1 MSLFAELRRRNV
13 IRMAGLYL
21 VGAWLVV
28 QVAETLLPVFGA
40 PDWVLRVLVVLLAL
54 GFFPTLIASWV
65 FELTPDGF
73 KRDAEVDHSQARVHQ
88 TARKLDLAVIVLL
101 LAVGA
106 MVFFKP
112 SLQPASPTP
121 LAESELSDTQADP
134 PAISAN
140 AAATSEASIAVLPFA
155 DLSQTADQGYF
166 SDGMSEEIL
175 NVLAKVKGLQ
185 VASRTSS
192 FAFKGQENLGIPAI
206 AQQLGVRHVLEGS
219 VRRAGGT
226 IRITAQLIDADVD
239 RHLWSETFDRPLTA
253 ENVFAIQDEISQAIV
268 AALVE
273 AMPSAKLGDVGNTTT
288 TTNLS
293 AYDSYLQ
300 ARPLVRARRQLLLA
314 DQLLEQSLQQDPQF
328 APAWELRAGLQPL
341 LGEYTDTALTLD
353 ELERRGYEYA
363 DRALSLAPD
372 SALALAVKAN
382 LRSRAAQQLRAQH
395 DLGEVIAD
403 FERSLAIDPDNAD
416 TLNWLGL
423 TWGLVGQPEKAVET
437 FQRCM
442 KVDPMASA
450 CTENEYDVLHS
461 LGRYDEAWQHYLAAF
476 DHGAITDQY
485 TNFSLLAH
493 FEQKS
498 AFTFASN
505 QSRYLPRWRRHEAL
519 YEAHRNPDA
528 DHGELVREVLEFAAR
543 EKIQIDNGYVGLVLI
558 PLGAWD
564 LQPPMAVVW
573 GREYRRYRQ
582 SAQFKRFVRD
592 AGVYAYWRDKGFP
605 SRCQPIGQDD
615 FRCD

>member
-1 MSLFAELRRRNV
+1 MSFIAELRRRNV
-13 IRMAGLYL
+13 IRVAGLYL

-54 GFFPTLIASWV
+54 GFVPTLIASWV
-65 FELTPDGF
+65 FELTPDGI
-73 KRDAEVDHSQARVHQ
+73 KRDQDVDHSQIRVHQ
-88 TARKLDLAVIVLL
+88 TARKLDAAVIVLL

-106 MVFFKP
+106 MVLFKP
-112 SLQPASPTP
+112 SLQPASSPP
-121 LAESELSDTQADP
+121 SAEGEVSDAAADP
-134 PAISAN
+134 SAISAS

-273 AMPSAKLGDVGNTTT
+273 AMPSANLGDVGDTTT

-300 ARPLVRARRQLLLA
+300 ARPLVRSRRQLLLA
-314 DQLLEQSLQQDPQF
+314 DHLLEQSLQQDPQF
-328 APAWELRAGLQPL
+328 VPAWELRAGLQAL
-341 LGEYTDTALTLD
+341 LGEYTDTPLTLE
-353 ELERRGYEYA
+353 ELTRRAYEFA
-363 DRALSLAPD
+363 DKALSLAPD
-372 SALALAVKAN
+372 SAMALAVKAN
-382 LRSRAAQQLRAQH
+382 MRSRDAQQLRGRH
-395 DLGEVIAD
+395 DLGEIIAD
-403 FERSLAIDPDNAD
+403 FERSLALEPNNAD
-416 TLNWLGL
+416 ALNWLGM
-423 TWGLVGQPEKAVET
+423 TWLLVGQTEKALGV

-442 KVDPMASA
+442 QVDPMASA
-450 CTENEYDVLHS
+450 CTENEYDTLHS
-461 LGRYDEAWQHYLAAF
+461 LGRHDEAWQHYLAAF

-485 TNFSLLAH
+485 TNFGLLAH

-498 AFTFASN
+498 AFMFASN
-505 QSRYLPRWRRHEAL
+505 QSNYLPRWRRHEAL
-519 YEAHRNPDA
+519 YEAFRQPDA
-528 DHGELVREVLEFAAR
+528 DHGELVRDVLAFAAR
-543 EKIQIDNGYVGLVLI
+543 ENVDVGNGYVGLILV

-564 LQPPMAVVW
+564 LVPQMMGVW
-573 GREYRRYRQ
+573 NREHQSYRQ
-582 SAQFKRFVRD
+582 SAQFKRVMRESG
-592 AGVYAYWRDKGFP
+592 AYAYWRKKGFP
-605 SRCQPIGQDD
+605 RQCQSIGQDD

>member
-101 LAVGA
+101 IAVGA
-106 MVFFKP
+106 MVLFKP

-121 LAESELSDTQADP
+121 FAESELSDTQADP

-140 AAATSEASIAVLPFA
+140 TAATSEASIAVLPFA

-268 AALVE
+268 AALVA

-300 ARPLVRARRQLLLA
+300 ARPLVRARRQLVLA
-314 DQLLEQSLQQDPQF
+314 DQLLEKSLQQDPQF

-341 LGEYTDTALTLD
+341 IGEYTDSALTPE
-353 ELERRGYEYA
+353 ELNRRAYEYA
-363 DRALSLAPD
+363 DRALSLVPE

-382 LRSRAAQQLRAQH
+382 LRSRDARLYGGQH
-395 DLGEVIAD
+395 DMGEVIAD
-403 FERSLAIDPDNAD
+403 FERSLALDPNNPD

-423 TWGLVGQPEKAVET
+423 TWALVGQSEKALET

-442 KVDPMASA
+442 RVDPMASA
-450 CTENEYDVLHS
+450 CTENEYDTLHS
-461 LGRYDEAWQHYLAAF
+461 LGRSDEAWQHYLAAL
-476 DHGAITDQY
+476 DHGAVTDTY
-485 TNFSLLAH
+485 TNFSLLAQ

-498 AFTFASN
+498 DFMFASN

-519 YEAHRNPDA
+519 YEAHRHPDA
-528 DHGELVREVLEFAAR
+528 DHSELVREVLEFAAR
-543 EKIQIDNGYVGLVLI
+543 ENIKIDNGYVGLILV

-564 LQPPMAVVW
+564 LQPTPPLVW
-573 GREYRRYRQ
+573 GREYQRYRQ
-582 SAQFKRFVRD
+582 SAQFKRYVRD
-592 AGVYAYWRDKGFP
+592 TGVYAYWQKQGFP
-605 SRCQPIGQDD
+605 SQCQPIGKDD